1 MTAGVTWI
9 TLGALALGGCS
20 FGGSKA
26 EPPPM
31 EQPQAAPAAARMS
44 EAQAENLRSLGY
56 VAPQA
61 KGGAGGQAP
70 AAPGV
75 QQQPS
80 GLAAMAAARKLIRTG
95 QMTLT
100 VDSYPKAAGE
110 VKRIAEAH
118 GGYLADAN
126 AQRGDANRQH
136 GTLTIRVEASA
147 FDGAVVALRALG
159 TVRQESVSTQDV
171 SKAYTDLEIRL
182 RVKRETADRLR
193 EILRTKTADLDD
205 LLTAERELARLT
217 EEIEQAEGERRFYD
231 QQIALSTLTIAL
243 HEPSAIVESDAFTP
257 LTEAL
262 GDSLKVLSASL
273 AAIVYATVFLAP
285 WILIGYLLFLLGRR
299 AWRKRKAAQAEAPK
313 A

>member
-9 TLGALALGGCS
+9 TLAGLALGGCS
-20 FGGSKA
+20 FQDRA
-26 EPPPM
+26 AAPPPM
-31 EQPQAAPAAARMS
+31 AQEAPAPARLAEAAAQSKGRPVAGGAAAPS
-44 EAQAENLRSLGY
+44 
-56 VAPQA
+56 
-61 KGGAGGQAP
+61 
-70 AAPGV
+70 APG

-95 QMTLT
+95 QITLT
-100 VDSYPKAAGE
+100 VDSYPKAADE

-126 AQRGDANRQH
+126 AQRGEANRQH

-147 FDGAVVALRALG
+147 FDAAVGALRALG

-171 SKAYTDLEIRL
+171 SKAYTDLETRL

-205 LLTAERELARLT
+205 LLTAERELARIT

-231 QQIALSTLTIAL
+231 QQIALSTLTVAL
-243 HEPSAIVESDAFTP
+243 QEPSAMVEAGAFAP

-262 GDSLKVLSASL
+262 ADSVKVLAASL

-285 WILIGYLLFLLGRR
+285 WIAIGYVLFLLVRR
-299 AWRKRKAAQAEAPK
+299 AWRRRKAAQAASKP
-313 A
+313 

>member
-1 MTAGVTWI
+1 VVKNTRGVTWI

-20 FGGSKA
+20 FEKRSGM
-26 EPPPM
+26 PPPTAQ
-31 EQPQAAPAAARMS
+31 EAVPARTASDQVQTRSAAGSGAAPAAPVPGQ
-44 EAQAENLRSLGY
+44 QA
-56 VAPQA
+56 
-61 KGGAGGQAP
+61 
-70 AAPGV
+70 
-75 QQQPS
+75 PS

-95 QMTLT
+95 QITLT
-100 VDSYPKAAGE
+100 VDSYPKAADE

-118 GGYLADAN
+118 GGYLAEAS
-126 AQRGDANRQH
+126 AQRGEANRQH

-147 FDGAVVALRALG
+147 FDAAVGALRALG

-171 SKAYTDLEIRL
+171 SKAYTDLETRL

-205 LLTAERELARLT
+205 LLTAERELARIT

-231 QQIALSTLTIAL
+231 QQIALSTLTVAL
-243 HEPSAIVESDAFTP
+243 QEPSAIVEAGVFTP

-262 GDSLKVLSASL
+262 ENSLRVLAASL
-273 AAIVYATVFLAP
+273 AGIVYATVFLAP
-285 WILIGYLLFLLGRR
+285 WVLIGYVAFLVARR
-299 AWRKRKAAQAEAPK
+299 VWRRRKAAQAEAAK